1 MIRKQNLN
9 NNWSKL
15 SSVLFESLPEN
26 VQKNQVEWLTYH
38 WCLVVGTEIA
48 AISVVEQLS
57 SKTLYVRVQSFEWLQ
72 VVEGLKKKIIQEL
85 NSRAG
90 KQLIEKIKLTT

>member
-9 NNWSKL
+9 KNWSKL
-15 SSVLFESLPEN
+15 SSVLIESLPEN
-26 VQKNQVEWLTYH
+26 AQKDQIEWLTYH
-38 WCLVVGTEIA
+38 WGIVVGTEIA
-48 AISVVEQLS
+48 AISVIEQLS

-85 NSRAG
+85 NSRTS
-90 KQLIEKIKLTT
+90 KQLIEKINLIA